1 MLSPESA
8 PSSRFREKGGSM
20 ILSDAI
26 FTRTS
31 QRAFSPRPLSPAHR
45 QQLNKAVGQC
55 NRRAGLSVRLIC
67 DRSEPFSGFSRGTG
81 GIKGVR
87 DYLLFTGPAED
98 PDLEEKCGY
107 YGEEIIL
114 TAQAMGL
121 ASCWVGGT
129 YDRKRC
135 LPLLEQGEA
144 LVCAAAVGY
153 PAGPVQG
160 PRPHRSPQELASGL
174 ENAPD
179 WFLAGIR
186 AVRYA
191 PSAMNRQGYRF
202 ALQPDGA
209 ASVRLSGADSFAL
222 VDLGIA
228 KRHFELGA
236 HGGEWTWG
244 DGGVFRKARE
254 EKSCGA
260 VIWRSEDGRRQ
271 YLLARHNGGHWS
283 FPKGHVEGT
292 ETEEETAIREIR
304 EETGLNAGI
313 DTAFRHQVTYSPKPG
328 VIKDVIFFI
337 ASPTGGEERP
347 QEAEISQLGWFSFQE
362 AAERIT
368 YATDEEILL
377 AAEAYLNQ

>member
-1 MLSPESA
+1 
-8 PSSRFREKGGSM
+8 M
-20 ILSDAI
+20 ILSEAV
-26 FTRTS
+26 FARSS
-31 QRAFSPRPLSPAHR
+31 QRNFLPRPLSPAQR
-45 QQLNKAVGQC
+45 QQLGKAVSQC
-55 NRRAGLSVRLIC
+55 NRRSGLSIRLVC
-67 DRSEPFSGFSRGTG
+67 DRPEPFSGFSKGAG
-81 GIKGVR
+81 NIKGVR
-87 DYLLFTGPAED
+87 DYLLFTGPSGD

-114 TAQAMGL
+114 TATAMGL
-121 ASCWVGGT
+121 STCWVGGT
-129 YDRKRC
+129 YDRTRC
-135 LPLLEQGEA
+135 LSLLEQGEE

-153 PAGPVQG
+153 PAGT
-160 PRPHRSPQELASGL
+160 
-174 ENAPD
+174 APD
-179 WFLAGIR
+179 RPRTRRAPEELSAGPEDAPEWFRAGVR
-186 AVRYA
+186 AVCCA

-202 ALQPDGA
+202 TYRGDGTVCA
-209 ASVRLSGADSFAL
+209 RLSGTGSFAL

-236 HGGEWTWG
+236 HGGEWTLG

-260 VIWRSEDGRRQ
+260 VIWREEDGRRQ

-283 FPKGHVEGT
+283 FPKGHVENS

-304 EETGLNAGI
+304 EETGLDASI

-337 ASPTGGEERP
+337 AVITGGAERA
-347 QEAEISQLGWFSFQE
+347 QKEEISQLGWFSFQE
-362 AAERIT
+362 AADRIT

-377 AAEAYLNQ
+377 AAEAYLNR